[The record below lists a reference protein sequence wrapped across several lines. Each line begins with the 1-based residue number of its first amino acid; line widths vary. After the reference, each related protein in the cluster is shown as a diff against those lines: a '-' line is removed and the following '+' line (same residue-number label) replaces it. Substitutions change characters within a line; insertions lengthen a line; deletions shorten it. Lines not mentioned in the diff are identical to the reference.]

1 MKNNTQSTEK
11 SSTQLFGNNV
21 FQIKFMLMV
30 SFLLLFSACGYHL
43 RSNNK
48 LAEMY
53 PRIKVNMASHSMLK
67 RSLVTA
73 LLSSGVKLEVD
84 SGDGISELRINKNS
98 LRKVIQSIGPNNQ
111 VQEYRLEY
119 DVEYTIADKAQK
131 SIHLEKDYS
140 FDIQQIGG
148 GQQEEITLR
157 KQLAEDM
164 ARAIIR
170 QLSVSADK

>member
-1 MKNNTQSTEK
+1 MKNNTQSTEQL
-11 SSTQLFGNNV
+11 STQLFSNNV
-21 FQIKFMLMV
+21 FQIKFMLLV
-30 SFLLLFSACGYHL
+30 SLLLLFSACGYHL

-53 PRIKVNMASHSMLK
+53 PKIKMNIPSHSLLK

-84 SGDGISELRINKNS
+84 SGDGISELRISKDS
-98 LRKVIQSIGPNNQ
+98 LQKVVQSIGPNNQ

-119 DVEYTIADKAQK
+119 DVEYTIADKDKK

-164 ARAIIR
+164 AWAIVR